1 MNSPLRRPDFE
12 EFLFRARRFWD
23 NSFSVEQLCFFKFP
37 RPLLDRF
44 GKDFFRGVPAEPG
57 VYVFRGEDQ
66 RSLYVGHSKN
76 LRERL
81 SYYKNAQPEREPRR
95 IIRLVH
101 QVRNIELER
110 CDTVNAAQVR
120 ELALIRQLRPRF
132 NVANTLS
139 PTYSY
144 FAFRETSGG
153 FALRLSM
160 SQRRNDSETV
170 VGGFR
175 NAGLC
180 RRAFQALARTHI
192 VMERNISTVYD
203 FPACLNSRTQHWV
216 FPNQIRREIEELL
229 YARTAV
235 FAERCSETL
244 SRANDPFLRQIL
256 ENDLVTL
263 SEFFELSR
271 VMAALRQMHE
281 TDVLSQEALQVSG
294 RLPLRPVSAEEFDW
308 GPAEAAF

>member
-1 MNSPLRRPDFE
+1 M
-12 EFLFRARRFWD
+12 
-23 NSFSVEQLCFFKFP
+23 EQLCFFKFP

-57 VYVFRGEDQ
+57 VYVFSGDSGRP
-66 RSLYVGHSKN
+66 LYVGHSKN

-110 CDTVNAAQVR
+110 CQTVNSAQVR

-144 FAFRETSGG
+144 FAFSNCDTD
-153 FALRLSM
+153 FALRLRM
-160 SQRRNDSETV
+160 SEARSEGENI

-175 NAGLC
+175 NGGLC
-180 RRAFQALARTHI
+180 RRAFEAI
-192 VMERNISTVYD
+192 VRSV
-203 FPACLNSRTQHWV
+203 
-216 FPNQIRREIEELL
+216 
-229 YARTAV
+229 
-235 FAERCSETL
+235 
-244 SRANDPFLRQIL
+244 
-256 ENDLVTL
+256 LV
-263 SEFFELSR
+263 
-271 VMAALRQMHE
+271 A
-281 TDVLSQEALQVSG
+281 
-294 RLPLRPVSAEEFDW
+294 
-308 GPAEAAF
+308 

>member
-1 MNSPLRRPDFE
+1 M
-12 EFLFRARRFWD
+12 
-23 NSFSVEQLCFFKFP
+23 EQLCFFKFP

-44 GKDFFRGVPAEPG
+44 GKDFFRGVPREPG
-57 VYVFRGEDQ
+57 VYVFQGEDH
-66 RSLYVGHSKN
+66 RPLYVGHSKN
-76 LRERL
+76 LRDRL

-101 QVRNIELER
+101 QVRNIELEP
-110 CDTVNAAQVR
+110 CETVNAAQVR

-144 FAFRETSGG
+144 FALQDDANG

-160 SQRRNDSETV
+160 NQRRDGSEKM

-180 RRAFQALARTHI
+180 RRAFQALARVH
-192 VMERNISTVYD
+192 VAHERNVSSVYD
-203 FPACLNSRTQHWV
+203 FPACLNSRTQHWS
-216 FPNQIRREIEELL
+216 FSNELRDDVEQL
-229 YARTAV
+229 LHARNSNMV
-235 FAERCSETL
+235 ERCSAIL
-244 SRANDPFLRQIL
+244 ARANDPFLRQLL

-263 SEFFELSR
+263 SEFFELAR
-271 VMAALRQMHE
+271 AMASLRKKHE
-281 TDVLSQEALQVSG
+281 ANVLSQEALQVSG
-294 RLPLRPVSAEEFDW
+294 RLTLRPETADEFDLE
-308 GPAEAAF
+308 PNETPF